1 MDADSDDF
9 VPDPPKVSRLTRKKK
24 KKDTKPKIKTS
35 SQVPSSEVAIS
46 RKSSSLFLKNFNSLI
61 LAAVVEGGRPA
72 RKSAEERRFER
83 ELEEAIRMSAE
94 EINSSPDTN
103 TTPVTTE
110 VKQTENEA
118 AQVSSRENLNR
129 TPGNVEVKG
138 VRSADTEPFTVE
150 DQEDEDVVPRKKKF
164 AKKLDSDDDGFEVA
178 AKVSAVGDSAA
189 KKRKVQESWTV
200 SAELTKPRE
209 ARRRKPNRKFI
220 EINSDSESDNEEE
233 NDEEFN
239 SVKSKKILLK
249 CDNSNKLTEKKKLL
263 EKPNKLETTNATKRV
278 SRTLIPVPEIP
289 LPNNK
294 NIFQNKPSVT
304 PRTVDSNSSQRKA
317 ESRDEC
323 PNPKSR
329 SLFQSKVPVVPRTVE
344 TAGELRVTKTDENQ
358 ATSPVKMGS
367 ISSLLKR
374 FQSPASIHTSCPAP
388 DQSPARTALTPAMR
402 KLPLWT
408 PPSKV
413 GTSSPAHSVP
423 SSPRLGYRVGL
434 SRNIK
439 SKPLHASV
447 KNV

>member
-24 KKDTKPKIKTS
+24 KKDTKPKMKTS
-35 SQVPSSEVAIS
+35 SQVPSSEVAVS
-46 RKSSSLFLKNFNSLI
+46 P
-61 LAAVVEGGRPA
+61 VVEGGRPP

-94 EINSSPDTN
+94 EINCSPDTD
-103 TTPVTTE
+103 THISTE
-110 VKQTENEA
+110 VKMTENGA
-118 AQVSSRENLNR
+118 AKVSSRENLNE
-129 TPGNVEVKG
+129 TPGDTKEVKG
-138 VRSADTEPFTVE
+138 VSSADTEPLTVE
-150 DQEDEDVVPRKKKF
+150 DQEDEEDVVPRKKKI
-164 AKKLDSDDDGFEVA
+164 AKKLDSDDDDSEVV

-220 EINSDSESDNEEE
+220 EINSDSESDNDFEEE
-233 NDEEFN
+233 NDGELSPVN
-239 SVKSKKILLK
+239 GKTLLK
-249 CDNSNKLTEKKKLL
+249 CDNSNKLNGKKKLV
-263 EKPNKLETTNATKRV
+263 ETPNKLETTNATKRV
-278 SRTLIPVPEIP
+278 PRTLIPVPESP
-289 LPNNK
+289 LPNSK
-294 NIFQNKPSVT
+294 NLFQNKASVT

-323 PNPKSR
+323 PNPKSKT
-329 SLFQSKVPVVPRTVE
+329 LFQSKVPVVPRTVE
-344 TAGELRVTKTDENQ
+344 TAGEVKVAKTDGNQ
-358 ATSPVKMGS
+358 ANSPVKMGS

-388 DQSPARTALTPAMR
+388 AQSPARTALTPAMR

-408 PPSKV
+408 PPGKV
-413 GTSSPAHSVP
+413 GTRSPAQSVP
-423 SSPRLGYRVGL
+423 SSPGLGYRVGL

>member
-46 RKSSSLFLKNFNSLI
+46 P
-61 LAAVVEGGRPA
+61 VVEGGRPP

-239 SVKSKKILLK
+239 SLKSKK
-249 CDNSNKLTEKKKLL
+249 CDNSNKITEKKKLL